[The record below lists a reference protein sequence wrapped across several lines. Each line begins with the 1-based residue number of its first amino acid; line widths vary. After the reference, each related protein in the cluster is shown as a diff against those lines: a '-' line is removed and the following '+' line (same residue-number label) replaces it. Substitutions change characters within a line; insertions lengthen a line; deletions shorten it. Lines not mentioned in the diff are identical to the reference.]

1 MIRGCIFNLNGT
13 LVDKYSLST
22 KLSLRDAF
30 YFKNII
36 VPKNLLQKNIER
48 DKLDHIEK
56 ILKDKIIMNLWKIKY
71 ERMPNENDKLEI
83 YDYFNKLMLKNK
95 DIEIIPQT
103 YRCLRYLKKNNI
115 KIGIT
120 TDLSEPLMDSI
131 IRKFD
136 LDKYI
141 DSKVSSTSLDLPG
154 RQEPYMIKYNMRNM
168 GIDNTTNIIKIDDRC
183 IGIKEG
189 INANYYTVG
198 VSRWSSHMNI
208 KSIEESYL
216 MDKINKIDN
225 INNFKDYY
233 NYSIFNE
240 KIKESIKVLKN
251 SKADFVIR
259 TLEDLPRTINVI
271 NNKKLYDEYHRIKM
285 YKSR

>member
-13 LVDKYSLST
+13 LVDKYALST

-48 DKLDHIEK
+48 NKLDHIEK

-103 YRCLRYLKKNNI
+103 YRCLKYLKKNNI

-120 TDLSEPLMDSI
+120 TDLSEPLMDSL

-136 LDKYI
+136 LDQYI
-141 DSKVSSTSLDLPG
+141 DSKVSSTSLDLPC
-154 RQEPYMIKYNMRNM
+154 RPEPYMIEYNMRNM
-168 GIDNTTNIIKIDDRC
+168 GIDNPANIIKIDDTC

-189 INANYYTVG
+189 TNAKCFTVG
-198 VSRWSSHMNI
+198 VSRWCSHMNI
-208 KSIEESYL
+208 ESIEESYL
-216 MDKINKIDN
+216 MDKVNKVGY

-233 NYSIFNE
+233 NYNIFNE

-259 TLEDLPRTINVI
+259 TLDDLPRTINVI

-285 YKSR
+285 YESR

>member
-208 KSIEESYL
+208 ESIEESYL

-285 YKSR
+285 YESR